1 MNEQQIL
8 AAAEALAKQHQ
19 QDILDARANLVREAV
34 EGGYNSDKWVICD
47 NLVDIRAGTT
57 LDYHCWLALRNP
69 TEL

>member
-1 MNEQQIL
+1 MTEEEIL
-8 AAAEALAKQHQ
+8 AKAEQMARQHQ
-19 QDILDARANLVREAV
+19 QDIINARAELTRKAI
-34 EGGYNSDKWVICD
+34 EGGYNSDKWIICD